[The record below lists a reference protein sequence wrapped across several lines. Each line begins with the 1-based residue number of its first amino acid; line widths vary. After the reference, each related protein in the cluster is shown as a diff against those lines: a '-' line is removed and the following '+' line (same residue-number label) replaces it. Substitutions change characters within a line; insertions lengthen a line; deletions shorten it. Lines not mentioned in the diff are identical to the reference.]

1 MNGGTTGI
9 TVDRKL
15 ADNGNYLSAIDLH
28 RLLECVC
35 YRIHDL
41 ESKQRHR
48 VDQSRE
54 KELVKLC
61 ELKTRL
67 ERAL

>member
-1 MNGGTTGI
+1 MNGGTTPTTIDG
-9 TVDRKL
+9 KL
-15 ADNGNYLSAIDLH
+15 VQPANMLTSGDFCRIRECID
-28 RLLECVC
+28 
-35 YRIHDL
+35 YRIDDL

-48 VDQSRE
+48 VDQSRTRE
-54 KELVKLC
+54 IMKLC